1 MENNR
6 KDTHK
11 ADVSEM
17 SELETEAS
25 LKEFM
30 RELDNY
36 LHWYN
41 EDRIKESLGYMS
53 PRVSGN
59 TWDRRLGSPR
69 KCPHPHFIK

>member
-1 MENNR
+1 MENNK

-25 LKEFM
+25 LKKFM

-41 EDRIKESLGYMS
+41 EDIIKESLGYMS
-53 PRVSGN
+53 PEGYRAS
-59 TWDRRLGSPR
+59 LG
-69 KCPHPHFIK
+69 IAV